1 MELLVSIAIFA
12 MMTVL
17 LLAKYGNFNQGV
29 LLNNLAYDV
38 ALTIRNAQ
46 SYGLNVKSSSV
57 RGATVD
63 NFNSPFG
70 VHFVTPATNFV
81 FYADI
86 IKDGTFVL
94 TDDSV
99 LATTTIKRG
108 SKVGALCLGAGP
120 GSCTSVASLDV
131 TFERPDPNAHFK
143 AKDASNNDV
152 VGSYAEVTLTA
163 IDGTIKKVIIR
174 STGQIAVTN

>member
-46 SYGLNVKSSSV
+46 SYGLNVKSSSQ
-57 RGATVD
+57 RGATTD
-63 NFNSPFG
+63 NFSSPFG
-70 VHFVTPATNFV
+70 VHFVAQTTNFV
-81 FYADI
+81 FYADLI
-86 IKDGTFVL
+86 PDGVFVL
-94 TDDSV
+94 TDDYV
-99 LATTTIKRG
+99 IATTTIKRG
-108 SKVGALCLGAGP
+108 SQVGALCLGTAAN
-120 GSCTSVASLDV
+120 SCTAVSTLDV
-131 TFERPDPNAHFK
+131 TFKRPDPNALFK
-143 AKDASNNDV
+143 AKDSSGVDV
-152 VGSYAEVTLTA
+152 TGNYAEVKLVA
-163 IDGTIKKVIIR
+163 IDGTIKKVVIR